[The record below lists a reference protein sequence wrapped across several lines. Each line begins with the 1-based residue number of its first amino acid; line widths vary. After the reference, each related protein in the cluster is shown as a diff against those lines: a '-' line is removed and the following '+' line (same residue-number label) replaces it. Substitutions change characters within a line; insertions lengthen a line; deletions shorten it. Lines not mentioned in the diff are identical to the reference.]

1 MQIPTVPRKERQSTS
16 KGLEVTI
23 HATYTTIS
31 IRTHLSTV
39 HDKLRRPEKEDE
51 KREDY
56 DALARL
62 IWRVFIVLTVLG
74 ISLALREWETPE
86 TIGIVIEKT
95 PELVKEFVEYA
106 KRL

>member
-1 MQIPTVPRKERQSTS
+1 MITQ
-16 KGLEVTI
+16 
-23 HATYTTIS
+23 ATHTTIS
-31 IRTHLSTV
+31 IRISKIQ
-39 HDKLRRPEKEDE
+39 DKVRRPEKNDE

>member
-1 MQIPTVPRKERQSTS
+1 M
-16 KGLEVTI
+16 TI
-23 HATYTTIS
+23 HATYATIS
-31 IRTHLSTV
+31 IHSHLSTV
-39 HDKLRRPEKEDE
+39 HDKMRRPEKGDE

-62 IWRVFIVLTVLG
+62 VWRVFIVLTVLG